1 MKQLID
7 LVRELLARLKTES
20 PDVYKKLQ
28 WISGTL
34 ATLIG
39 VALGLNS
46 AFEWGWGEIVFF
58 NIPLTYILGS
68 VATFIGGIFATAITP
83 VKDKEHLDAKLK
95 K

>member
-1 MKQLID
+1 MKQLIKLVKEF
-7 LVRELLARLKTES
+7 LVRLQTES
-20 PDVYKKLQ
+20 PDVYKNIQ
-28 WISGTL
+28 WISVTL
-34 ATLIG
+34 ASLIG
-39 VALGLNS
+39 GALYLNNT
-46 AFEWGWGEIVFF
+46 FDWGWSEILFL